1 MKRKKNTSICETYLP
16 LKAKIRAPKQ
26 PIDRS
31 KARFHGI
38 LPVFRPN
45 CKKKPLLSRQTK
57 EVSLMTKGCYS
68 NKNGVIVIFRNVNSL
83 ITFGH
88 YLMDLLTQ

>member
-1 MKRKKNTSICETYLP
+1 
-16 LKAKIRAPKQ
+16 
-26 PIDRS
+26 
-31 KARFHGI
+31 
-38 LPVFRPN
+38 
-45 CKKKPLLSRQTK
+45 
-57 EVSLMTKGCYS
+57 MTKGCYS